1 MRDGRLHVDRGATCR
16 LAVPGLGDGA
26 TWSSVQWRLPGGAVV
41 QGGSMYAQFIAR
53 GEYQLEL
60 SGSEEGVEAVS
71 VVVE

>member
-16 LAVPGLGDGA
+16 LAVAGLGDGA
-26 TWSSVQWRLPGGAVV
+26 TSSYVQWRLPGGAVV